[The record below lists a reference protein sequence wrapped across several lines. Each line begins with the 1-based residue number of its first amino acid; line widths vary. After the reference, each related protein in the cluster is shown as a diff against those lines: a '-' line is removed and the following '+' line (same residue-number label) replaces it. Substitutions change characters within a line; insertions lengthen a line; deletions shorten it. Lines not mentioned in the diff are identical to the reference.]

1 MNGGK
6 IMKLYDYVNKRIED
20 NEIFNIGNNGSGWI
34 FIGNKKEFNSLIKL
48 ISEDYKNKYERRLT
62 NSEKSIEAT
71 EIKGRKR
78 GNIFVKG
85 QKISEPEDIWKARIL
100 KSISELENI
109 VEHKFSTYF
118 KNKEKFLS
126 FVPFEEREV
135 TKVYYTDISKT
146 KCIRIEGQDTGAFW
160 TLEEFSKIYKN
171 GKRTTNKMDWFRND
185 DEEDEEEES

>member
-1 MNGGK
+1 MT
-6 IMKLYDYVNKRIED
+6 LYDYVNERIED
-20 NEIFNIGNNGSGWI
+20 NEVFNIGNNGSGWI
-34 FIGNKKEFNSLIKL
+34 FIGNKKDFNSLIKL
-48 ISEDYKNKYERRLT
+48 ISEDYKIKYERRLT
-62 NSEKSIEAT
+62 NSERSIEAT

-78 GNIFVKG
+78 GSIFVKG
-85 QKISEPEDIWKARIL
+85 QKISEPEDIWKERIL

-135 TKVYYTDISKT
+135 TKVYHTDISKT
-146 KCIRIEGQDTGAFW
+146 KCIRIEGIDTGAFW

-171 GKRTTNKMDWFRND
+171 GRRTTNKMDWFRND
-185 DEEDEEEES
+185 EEDKEEED